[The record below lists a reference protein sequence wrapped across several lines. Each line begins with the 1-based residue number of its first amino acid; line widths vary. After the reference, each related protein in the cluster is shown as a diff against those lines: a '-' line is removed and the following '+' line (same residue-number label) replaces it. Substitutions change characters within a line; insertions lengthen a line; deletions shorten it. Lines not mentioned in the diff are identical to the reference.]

1 MKTTY
6 FSLLFFIR
14 KTRLLK
20 NGEAPIS
27 LRITV
32 NGKRAEMQL
41 SRSIEVSNWNQTV
54 CLKEKE
60 LESNNKPCPS
70 IRISA

>member
-1 MKTTY
+1 MEKKTNY

-20 NGEAPIS
+20 NGEAPIC

-41 SRSIEVSNWNQTV
+41 SRDVEGSNCN
-54 CLKEKE
+54 CE
-60 LESNNKPCPS
+60 
-70 IRISA
+70 R